1 MMFTTVTTV
10 WPWIISS
17 ICCCLPPAQTEHII
31 PHIHIIW
38 SSTTIRRIVSG
49 LNGFSTASKAETFV
63 AIVLQPHLPFSRSEA
78 IFLIL
83 FTVRMHG
90 FSFSSQV
97 FRPFTFT
104 PLCWV
109 FFFDVFFLD
118 SRPDWSRLTTISL
131 SNSFIASTTL
141 RMKDSIGDAF
151 GLNKLGKSL
160 QMMLTPFA
168 RASSNSS
175 SPTTDLRVRAL
186 DDST

>member
-38 SSTTIRRIVSG
+38 SSATIRRIVSG

-104 PLCWV
+104 PPCWV
-109 FFFDVFFLD
+109 FFLMFFSWTQGLIEAGLPPYPFPTH
-118 SRPDWSRLTTISL
+118 SLPAQLCAWKIQLVMHLGWTNWESHCKWCWHPSHAQVQIVLHLPLTYVWEL
-131 SNSFIASTTL
+131 
-141 RMKDSIGDAF
+141 
-151 GLNKLGKSL
+151 
-160 QMMLTPFA
+160 
-168 RASSNSS
+168 
-175 SPTTDLRVRAL
+175 
-186 DDST
+186 